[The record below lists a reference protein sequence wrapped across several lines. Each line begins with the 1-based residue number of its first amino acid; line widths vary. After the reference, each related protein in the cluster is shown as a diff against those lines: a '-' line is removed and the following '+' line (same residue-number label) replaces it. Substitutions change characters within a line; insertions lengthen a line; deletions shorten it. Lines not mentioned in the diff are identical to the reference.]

1 MAAGT
6 TRAPEVSN
14 NFPRTLGC
22 PGCVAGHNLC
32 LLEELGGMIPPQTT
46 VDRNRKKKGSV
57 IRGASSDEPPL
68 LGGTP
73 TSLSFKNTDFK
84 QQNQPGGGG
93 ARR

>member
-22 PGCVAGHNLC
+22 PGCVAGHYLR
-32 LLEELGGMIPPQTT
+32 LLEELGGMIPPQAT
-46 VDRNRKKKGSV
+46 VERNRKKKGAV
-57 IRGASSDEPPL
+57 IRGASSGEPPL
-68 LGGTP
+68 LGRP
-73 TSLSFKNTDFK
+73 LTSLSFKNTDLK

-93 ARR
+93 ARH